1 MIQIIYPTPDLIP
14 SFYECLKEV
23 AAEKIYIEMIE
34 PPPLEKV
41 TNFQTSVISKNGAV
55 YYAVDNGKVIGWAD
69 IFPFD
74 NPRLSHRG
82 SLGMGMLKSYRGQGI
97 GTRLLEATLKKAK
110 DSGLEKIELTVYT
123 SNPGGIALYKKM
135 GFVEEGLI
143 KAYRKLDG
151 VSYDGLLMAKFL

>member
-1 MIQIIYPTPDLIP
+1 MIQIVYPTPDLIP

-23 AAEKIYIEMIE
+23 AHEKIYIEMIE
-34 PPPLEKV
+34 PPTLEKV
-41 TNFQTSVISKNGAV
+41 TSFQTSVISKNGAV
-55 YYAVDNGKVIGWAD
+55 FYAVENGKVIGWAD
-69 IFPFD
+69 IFPID

-82 SLGMGMLKSYRGQGI
+82 SLGMGMLKPYRGQGI

-110 DSGLEKIELTVYT
+110 EAGLEKIELTVYA

-135 GFVEEGLI
+135 GFTEEGLI

-151 VSYDGLLMAKFL
+151 VTYDGLLMAKFL